1 MMSKH
6 VTDESPTGEGVP
18 SHADKAQERAIVRR
32 RRQRRSFRLKF
43 EETAEKEER
52 GKEKVCIKLTQ
63 KPTME
68 DL

>member
-1 MMSKH
+1 MSKH
-6 VTDESPTGEGVP
+6 VTDESPPTGDGVP

-63 KPTME
+63 KPTV
-68 DL
+68 